1 MGGRAAGAGPHLHGG
16 LPHDQA
22 IAAGDDERLDR
33 VAQVLGRIV
42 LGEQADRLLLAKTLA
57 ANWPKHASIPI
68 LYMAN

>member
-33 VAQVLGRIV
+33 VTQVLGRIV
-42 LGEQADRLLLAKTLA
+42 LGEQADRPA
-57 ANWPKHASIPI
+57 AAQLKPGGRIRQSGCVT
-68 LYMAN
+68 